1 VAAGAADP
9 EEEGEAAVAEDGEEM
24 LCAEFRIYREPTRCT
39 LN

>member
-9 EEEGEAAVAEDGEEM
+9 EEEAAVAEDGEEM